1 MCTQRSSPQT
11 FSQDENDWEENPLL
25 LYTNNETFLK
35 NNTKLKFLSEIEGY
49 LPKIFFFFRPIYAT
63 QLGYDRIVLRRSRN
77 RNRIFHYI
85 IPVLSTG
92 TGICQYKSGSGRTG
106 TGFFRIQSGSGKNR
120 ILRSDRNS
128 GRNRNLTNA
137 IPARTGIAENVKT
150 DLFVDLRVFL

>member
-1 MCTQRSSPQT
+1 M
-11 FSQDENDWEENPLL
+11 SQ
-25 LYTNNETFLK
+25 YM
-35 NNTKLKFLSEIEGY
+35 
-49 LPKIFFFFRPIYAT
+49 LPVSR
-63 QLGYDRIVLRRSRN
+63 LGYDRIVLRRSRN
-77 RNRIFHYI
+77 RNRIFHSI

-150 DLFVDLRVFL
+150 DFFKHKDVKLGLGGCCFIFKIICIT

>member
-1 MCTQRSSPQT
+1 MFGRILFNWNKSGSLDSKFSLRIKYGSPYL
-11 FSQDENDWEENPLL
+11 SLPLQL
-25 LYTNNETFLK
+25 VIVLVMTLE
-35 NNTKLKFLSEIEGY
+35 
-49 LPKIFFFFRPIYAT
+49 AA
-63 QLGYDRIVLRRSRN
+63 LGYDRIVLRRS

>member
-1 MCTQRSSPQT
+1 M
-11 FSQDENDWEENPLL
+11 WVLL
-25 LYTNNETFLK
+25 H
-35 NNTKLKFLSEIEGY
+35 
-49 LPKIFFFFRPIYAT
+49 
-63 QLGYDRIVLRRSRN
+63 LGYDRIVLRRSRN
-77 RNRIFHYI
+77 RNRIFHHI